1 MKETIKAKEED
12 VAEKYL
18 RDNNVDVDFYVEKGL
33 NEIKK
38 YRTNKDIVMYDNKKL
53 QDTPPKTLSELDK
66 NDSASDICEDCN
78 GTGDDYQMK
87 DHTSY
92 PVCWTCNG
100 SGKTKKR

>member
-38 YRTNKDIVMYDNKKL
+38 YRTNKDIVMEKKIIHPLFEKIKVKKL
-53 QDTPPKTLSELDK
+53 SKKDIDK
-66 NDSASDICEDCN
+66 IAINAY
-78 GTGDDYQMK
+78 TY
-87 DHTSY
+87 TY
-92 PVCWTCNG
+92 
-100 SGKTKKR
+100 